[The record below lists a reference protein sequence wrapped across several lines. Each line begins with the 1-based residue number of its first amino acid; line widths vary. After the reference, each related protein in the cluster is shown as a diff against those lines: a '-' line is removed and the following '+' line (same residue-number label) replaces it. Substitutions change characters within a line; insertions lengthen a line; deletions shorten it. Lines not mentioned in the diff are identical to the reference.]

1 MEKVAVSICLIL
13 FLCFSAQS
21 KAQHLQIK
29 AIEVYTSSQTA
40 NDELGNYSGF
50 ISKTRNPALF
60 LSEVTQDPAQDAAI
74 TANGFTIN
82 FIINQPEKPYNEYM
96 VRIQSSS
103 ITTDLFENNTV
114 QRDSI
119 IGISSLQ
126 NSSQF
131 FVLSGG
137 YQRVFRNDKRLQLI
151 IGSSI
156 QLGIPVSAN
165 TTQTFNSDFSG
176 DENQFFAKQSVT
188 AGLSFPIGIRLKA
201 FRNVSLAL
209 IGRPT
214 LFYHRVDGNPS
225 TTFLRGTNLSFQF
238 DIRKK

>member
-1 MEKVAVSICLIL
+1 MEKVAGSICLIL

-29 AIEVYTSSQTA
+29 AIEIYTSSQTA
-40 NDELGNYSGF
+40 NDELGGYSTF

-60 LSEVTQDPAQDAAI
+60 LSEATKDPAQDASI

-82 FIINQPEKPYNEYM
+82 FIFNEPKKPYNEYM
-96 VRIQSSS
+96 VVIQSSS

-137 YQRVFRNDKRLQLI
+137 YQRVFRHDKRLQLI
-151 IGSSI
+151 VGSGV

-176 DENQFFAKQSVT
+176 DENQFFAKQSVS